1 MDGWADS
8 IALCVWVA
16 EQCVGR
22 GRAGRERRQDW
33 DGVDEFFRDAPPLE
47 IEARRVL
54 GVLALCAACVC
65 VGAKAQTR
73 RVGGVLG
80 PMGSYAA
87 SLEPMGSPRA
97 FPRKRSHQSLA
108 ITCTKLHLLRSRTA
122 EQQNCEWR
130 MTADRISIPFLIL
143 ILGRGPLTAAAR
155 YSASPAGSQLLRP
168 ARGRSR
174 GSRRGTPS
182 LKRVRQPLRIS
193 APKASKGR
201 SQEIRGGATR
211 PVLRRPY
218 VPES

>member
-1 MDGWADS
+1 MDGWVGGFYRS
-8 IALCVWVA
+8 VCVWLA

-65 VGAKAQTR
+65 GGAKAQTR

-108 ITCTKLHLLRSRTA
+108 ITGAKLHLLRSRTA
-122 EQQNCEWR
+122 ELQNSR
-130 MTADRISIPFLIL
+130 TANDS
-143 ILGRGPLTAAAR
+143 
-155 YSASPAGSQLLRP
+155 
-168 ARGRSR
+168 
-174 GSRRGTPS
+174 
-182 LKRVRQPLRIS
+182 
-193 APKASKGR
+193 
-201 SQEIRGGATR
+201 
-211 PVLRRPY
+211 
-218 VPES
+218 

>member
-80 PMGSYAA
+80 VA
-87 SLEPMGSPRA
+87 SNRNYHVFNIFQIVQHHE
-97 FPRKRSHQSLA
+97 
-108 ITCTKLHLLRSRTA
+108 
-122 EQQNCEWR
+122 
-130 MTADRISIPFLIL
+130 RI
-143 ILGRGPLTAAAR
+143 
-155 YSASPAGSQLLRP
+155 
-168 ARGRSR
+168 
-174 GSRRGTPS
+174 
-182 LKRVRQPLRIS
+182 V
-193 APKASKGR
+193 
-201 SQEIRGGATR
+201 
-211 PVLRRPY
+211 
-218 VPES
+218 

>member
-1 MDGWADS
+1 M
-8 IALCVWVA
+8 C
-16 EQCVGR
+16 
-22 GRAGRERRQDW
+22 
-33 DGVDEFFRDAPPLE
+33 
-47 IEARRVL
+47 RV
-54 GVLALCAACVC
+54 CVC
-65 VGAKAQTR
+65 GGQSPNPAGGRSFGSHGFLCGFPGAHGFPKGFPAQEITSK
-73 RVGGVLG
+73 L
-80 PMGSYAA
+80 SYNMHKTPPTA
-87 SLEPMGSPRA
+87 
-97 FPRKRSHQSLA
+97 KQN
-108 ITCTKLHLLRSRTA
+108 CRTA
-122 EQQNCEWR
+122 ELR
-130 MTADRISIPFLIL
+130 MASDTDRISIPFLIL

-218 VPES
+218 VPEP

>member
-97 FPRKRSHQSLA
+97 SPRKRSHQSLA
-108 ITCTKLHLLRSRTA
+108 ITCA

-130 MTADRISIPFLIL
+130 MTADSISIPFLIL
-143 ILGRGPLTAAAR
+143 ILGKGPLTAAAR
-155 YSASPAGSQLLRP
+155 YSASPAGSPLLTP

-182 LKRVRQPLRIS
+182 LKRVRQPPRIS

-211 PVLRRPY
+211 SVLRRPY
-218 VPES
+218 VPEP

>member
-1 MDGWADS
+1 M
-8 IALCVWVA
+8 
-16 EQCVGR
+16 
-22 GRAGRERRQDW
+22 
-33 DGVDEFFRDAPPLE
+33 
-47 IEARRVL
+47 
-54 GVLALCAACVC
+54 CAACVC

-80 PMGSYAA
+80 SHGFLCGFPGAHGFPKGFPAQEITLEGSYN
-87 SLEPMGSPRA
+87 R
-97 FPRKRSHQSLA
+97 RKTANDIISIPPTATAKQNCRVQN
-108 ITCTKLHLLRSRTA
+108 SRTA
-122 EQQNCEWR
+122 N
-130 MTADRISIPFLIL
+130 DNISIPLLIL
-143 ILGRGPLTAAAR
+143 ILGRGPLPAAAR

-174 GSRRGTPS
+174 GSRRGIPS

-218 VPES
+218 VPEP

>member
-1 MDGWADS
+1 MDIQGRLGGWVAGWLRVRVDGWADS

-65 VGAKAQTR
+65 GGAKAQTR

-87 SLEPMGSPRA
+87 SLEPMGSNRA
-97 FPRKRSHQSLA
+97 FPRKRSH
-108 ITCTKLHLLRSRTA
+108 
-122 EQQNCEWR
+122 
-130 MTADRISIPFLIL
+130 
-143 ILGRGPLTAAAR
+143 
-155 YSASPAGSQLLRP
+155 
-168 ARGRSR
+168 
-174 GSRRGTPS
+174 
-182 LKRVRQPLRIS
+182 
-193 APKASKGR
+193 
-201 SQEIRGGATR
+201 
-211 PVLRRPY
+211 
-218 VPES
+218 